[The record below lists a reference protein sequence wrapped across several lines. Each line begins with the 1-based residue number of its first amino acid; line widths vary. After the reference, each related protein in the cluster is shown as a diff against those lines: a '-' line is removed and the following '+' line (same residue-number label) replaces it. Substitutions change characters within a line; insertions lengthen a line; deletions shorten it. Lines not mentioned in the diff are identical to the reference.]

1 MDKKSGEELASTL
14 DANPSEPIQ
23 PAAPAAEPA
32 PAPAA
37 PAAPVAA
44 APAPK
49 KKKTG
54 LIVGVT
60 LGALA
65 VAGGGTAAAILLLN
79 NKSAGPADPTSAI
92 ADTISDALTG
102 NIKNVAF
109 DGTAKLGFSA
119 QGASGSVNFTFGGE
133 ISDKNGKANL
143 NVDASAMGM
152 NIKASADA
160 VLKDSKAYFK
170 LEGIKD
176 TLEKTG
182 LSMMLG
188 SNVTKSIKSIDG
200 TWYMLPATVSSLAPT
215 LNLGGNSKCTLDIEK
230 LIEDRDGLSK
240 LYKDNSFIK
249 AEKYTGNDVEK
260 KKSDL
265 YTISLDKTALVGFA
279 NAMQEKY
286 TSGECGKSVTES
298 DINNVDMSGIKLL
311 AEFDNNSISRIYA
324 SADKDG
330 NSLVADVNLSTPS
343 SVNIEAPSGAKS
355 AEELGEAIS
364 PLIKTFFGGSMGG
377 FGGGSFGGSQ
387 FDDDDDDLTDNCIKG
402 GSLSTNCIDVDDD
415 DNDDDDSD
423 TFDYDSLKDLL
434 DSYDTSDYD
443 TSELDDIIK
452 QLEGYEDL
460 FKNLDYDDL
469 RSLEDLD
476 VDSIDS
482 DDLNSALE
490 KLKSLQ

>member
-23 PAAPAAEPA
+23 PAAPVAEPVTEPA
-32 PAPAA
+32 PAAQ
-37 PAAPVAA
+37 AAPVAA

-60 LGALA
+60 IGALA

-79 NKSAGPADPTSAI
+79 NKSAGPADATSAI
-92 ADTISDALTG
+92 ADTVSDVLTG
-102 NIKNVAF
+102 NIKTFAF
-109 DGTAKLGFSA
+109 DGTAKLGFAA
-119 QGASGSVNFTFGGE
+119 QGASGSINFTFGGE
-133 ISDKNGKANL
+133 GADQNGKANL
-143 NVDASAMGM
+143 NVDASVMGM
-152 NIKASADA
+152 DISASVNT
-160 VLKDSKAYFK
+160 VLKNNKAYFK
-170 LEGIKD
+170 FEGIKD

-188 SNVTKSIKSIDG
+188 TKVTKSIDALDG
-200 TWYMLPATVSSLAPT
+200 TWYMLPVTTASMAPSISLGA
-215 LNLGGNSKCTLDIEK
+215 NCSLDFEK
-230 LIEDRDGLSK
+230 LIEDRDALSK
-240 LYKDNSFIK
+240 LYKENSFIK
-249 AEKYTGNDVEK
+249 AEKYTGNDVAK

-265 YTISLDKTALVGFA
+265 YSLTLDKTAFVNFA
-279 NAMQEKY
+279 NALQENY
-286 TSGECGKSVTES
+286 TTGQCGKPATEDQIG
-298 DINNVDMSGIKLL
+298 DIDLSGVKLL

-330 NSLVADVNLSTPS
+330 NSLVADINLSTPS
-343 SVNIEAPSGAKS
+343 NVNVEAPSDAKS
-355 AEELGEAIS
+355 AEELSETIT
-364 PLIKTFFGGSMGG
+364 PLIQTFFGGSMGG
-377 FGGGSFGGSQ
+377 FGGGSFGGGQ
-387 FDDDDDDLTDNCIKG
+387 FDDDDDDLTDNCIEG
-402 GSLSTNCIDVDDD
+402 DSFSTNCLDVDD
-415 DNDDDDSD
+415 DNDDDNSD

-443 TSELDDIIK
+443 ISELDDIMK
-452 QLEGYEDL
+452 QLDDYKDL

-482 DDLNSALE
+482 SDLNSALE
-490 KLKSLQ
+490 MLKSLQ